1 MVSITMDLI
10 EKIRRYWDA
19 QPCNIGHSTEPVG
32 TAEYYREA
40 NARRYFVEQHIR
52 DFAAFHLWQGKRV
65 LEIGCGIGADAEE
78 FARHGAEYVGIDL
91 SGHSLAVA
99 QDRFAV
105 FGLPGEFHLRD
116 ASVGISDLGEFDLVY
131 SCGVIHHHPDDRA
144 IIKNAHS
151 VLRDRGELR
160 FMVYAAHS
168 WKHAMIRKG
177 LDQYEAQDA
186 CPYAK
191 TYTHDDIYDLV
202 DGLFTIGRIRQDHCF
217 MYNVD
222 AYKVGHYQLEPWFE
236 AMPESMRAAVR
247 EYLGWHLLV
256 KAIKI

>member
-19 QPCNIGHSTEPVG
+19 QPCNIRHSTQPVG

-40 NARRYFVEQHIR
+40 NARRYFVEPHIR

-78 FARHGAEYVGIDL
+78 FARYGAEYVGIDL